1 MLRLWGQEVSGNC
14 YKVKLLANH
23 LALPLDW
30 VRVDVTQGDTRTPE
44 FLAMSPAGQVPLLRC
59 ADGSHL
65 AESGAILWYLGEGSR
80 FVPDDPLARARMLQ
94 WMFFEQ
100 YRVEPNIAT
109 SRYWIALL
117 KAAERH
123 RDQLAAKRAP
133 ALAMMESHLDG
144 ADGFPG
150 GALSLADI
158 ALYGYI
164 HVAHEGG
171 FALDDYPRIRA
182 WVARVAAAPGHIGMH
197 DPLHAPAR
205 YAELRALARDVQR
218 SA

>member
-1 MLRLWGQEVSGNC
+1 MPLLWGQEFSGNC

-23 LALPLDW
+23 LGLPLDW
-30 VRVDVTQGDTRTPE
+30 RRVDITKGDTRSPE

-80 FVPDDPLARARMLQ
+80 FVPADQLARARVLQ

-109 SRYWIALL
+109 SRYWIVLL
-117 KAAERH
+117 KAAERY
-123 RDQLAAKRAP
+123 RDQLAAKREPGHA
-133 ALAMMESHLDG
+133 ALAVMETHLGG
-144 ADGFPG
+144 ADFFPG
-150 GALSLADI
+150 GTLSLADI
-158 ALYGYI
+158 ALYGYV
-164 HVAHEGG
+164 HVAPEGG

-182 WVARVAAAPGHIGMH
+182 WIARVAGAPGHIGMY
-197 DPLHAPAR
+197 DPLRAPAR
-205 YAELRALARDVQR
+205 YVEGSPR
-218 SA
+218 

>member
-1 MLRLWGQEVSGNC
+1 MPRLWGQEFSGNC

-23 LALPLDW
+23 LALPLEW
-30 VRVDVTQGDTRTPE
+30 VRVDVTEGDTRTPA

-59 ADGSHL
+59 ADGSYL
-65 AESGAILWYLGEGSR
+65 PESGAILWYLGEDSR
-80 FVPDDPLARARMLQ
+80 FVPRAPLARARVLQ

-117 KAAERH
+117 NAADKY

-133 ALAMMESHLDG
+133 GLAALAVMESHLQA
-144 ADGFPG
+144 ADFFPG
-150 GALSLADI
+150 DAPSLADI
-158 ALYGYI
+158 ALYGYV

-171 FALDDYPRIRA
+171 FPLDDFPRIRG
-182 WVARVAAAPGHIGMH
+182 WIARVAALPGHIGMM
-197 DPLHAPAR
+197 DPLRAPAR
-205 YAELRALARDVQR
+205 YLEGAAR
-218 SA
+218 